1 MTFAVTPTGIRA
13 NIPIFQWDGQTLAEL
28 YWTSGDGSGRRVFL
42 QLELDPDSQASSFHS
57 LSYQVG
63 YPRLTGISGT
73 KCLHVCPPDGPPS
86 WKEVLIRHRP
96 SPRRAPGELP
106 DSTMFNFTPAI
117 PMQLTFDAPVRF
129 PEARIR
135 KLLTDSHYCRFEI
148 HGAGFHSLW
157 TADSNLPTAYAFVRY
172 GGYFVIRVGQCQQ
185 ERRLRGEQH
194 RFNAIW
200 ATVTDSFRTGAKD
213 TVEWQTEISKFS
225 TDAGHDCSQDHVSQ
239 WPESRK
245 TFELPFTGTYR
256 FELDAVTLSF
266 TRCPLNPE
274 RALILDASYH
284 RCYRT

>member
-1 MTFAVTPTGIRA
+1 MTFAVTPAGIRA
-13 NIPIFQWDGQTLAEL
+13 NIPIFQQEGKTFAEL
-28 YWTSGDGSGRRVFL
+28 YWSSANGSARRVFL
-42 QLELDPDSQASSFHS
+42 HLELDPDSQASSFHS

-63 YPRLTGISGT
+63 NPRLTGIYPGT
-73 KCLHVCPPDGPPS
+73 KYFDVRPPDGPAS

-96 SPRRAPGELP
+96 PPRRAPGQLP
-106 DSTMFNFTPAI
+106 DSAMSDFTPAI

-135 KLLTDSHYCRFEI
+135 KLRTDSKFDRFEI
-148 HGAGFHSLW
+148 HGAGVNSHW
-157 TADSNLPTAYAFVRY
+157 TADSNLPTAYTFMRY
-172 GGYFVIRVGQCQQ
+172 GCGYFVIRVGQCQQ

-200 ATVTDSFRTGAKD
+200 ATVTDSSGTGG
-213 TVEWQTEISKFS
+213 QTEISKFS

-245 TFELPFTGTYR
+245 TFELPFAGINL
-256 FELDAVTLSF
+256 FVLSDAVTLSF

-274 RALILDASYH
+274 RTLILDASYH
-284 RCYRT
+284 LRYRT